1 VEPGSFLDELVRTRT
16 SAALVMGLLHHR
28 DCRSTPCMFHPESV
42 LTEGGHRILANWLAL
57 CGDDEAPGRAEG
69 LAPRVTD

>member
-1 VEPGSFLDELVRTRT
+1 
-16 SAALVMGLLHHR
+16 MGLLHHR